1 MWLGISVED
10 GARLVWT
17 FDGTEVAPEY
27 VSTAKGVCVCE
38 IKHSVI
44 GQSCEE
50 VIKTICAIT

>member
-27 VSTAKGVCVCE
+27 VSTANLQRV
-38 IKHSVI
+38 SVI
-44 GQSCEE
+44 
-50 VIKTICAIT
+50 VKLNIVL